1 MAKKQTTNEQWEL
14 ILEHMN
20 NNPNLARG
28 VPVFGSN
35 RKEIDDSWEQLTQ
48 KVNAIGPPQR
58 ESKEWKK
65 VWCDLRTRLKKKLSE
80 NKVRAS
86 RTGGGINTQIP
97 LTQVWNKLLTLF

>member
-14 ILEHMN
+14 ILEHVN

-48 KVNAIGPPQR
+48 KVNANGPPQK

-65 VWCDLRTRLKKKLSE
+65 VWCDLRTRLKKKLS
-80 NKVRAS
+80 
-86 RTGGGINTQIP
+86 
-97 LTQVWNKLLTLF
+97 